1 MTQWRIPASPLT
13 GGVSRQPVPSRDA
26 NQMQTADNVSLYIQ
40 RGLEKRHGTTYVNSG
55 ETSEGYLDITGA
67 ASDRWYSH
75 FIDRSPTEQFVVF
88 IDDQQATQANQVQV
102 FSLAGAKQT
111 VTIESTPVLAAL
123 ALDLTDSAV
132 FIDASD
138 AIVVDPYV
146 YDYLETGDAVVY
158 SDGGGTAPTGLV
170 DTTTYYVI
178 KTATVNQIQLASSE
192 ANALAGTEITL
203 TAGSV
208 AGTNHSLSTSIPKTI
223 AYLRYGSGEAK
234 DKLRLLTVGTT
245 TFIVNKEA
253 PTYLTGTA
261 PTEYAGNI
269 TAQSELKFPNNSVDA
284 SGAEWDVGKYINLV
298 SASIGYP
305 VGVYEIIAS
314 PRDAGDQEGPWYT
327 RVPPAEDGNEIEPGS
342 FPIRLVY
349 DADTP
354 DFTLDVL
361 SWNDRM
367 SGDDITNPGP
377 EFIGYPIQDI
387 AILDDRLWFGAGPY
401 VFASQA
407 GDLYNLWVDDW
418 TNVVDSDP
426 IDLPLAAEDIHTAE
440 FLVPFAKTL
449 VVFTDGGQQFEIKSN
464 NAFTPKD
471 TNLIPT
477 SQERAS
483 NRAYPVKMGQQ
494 LYFASDQGDFSYVWE
509 YFYNFDY
516 DSNIA
521 VNAALHIE
529 RYLPE
534 NLDRFEVS
542 ENNGV
547 LFCSSVGE
555 SNSIYVLYT
564 YWNITQKIQSAW
576 CRWTYDS
583 SFAIYGYKA
592 VGNRL
597 YIIFSDGTDIW
608 LEYQPIATPDPESD
622 ANGSLD
628 FRLHMDRKQSL
639 TGMYNSGTKTT
650 TFTLPFL
657 DADMDTVVLGAGWGN
672 KKGIKV
678 AATTGS
684 AGGVT
689 TLTISG
695 NYSTYPCFVGKTYN
709 MDCELSKLYP
719 KDSQGQTIFGAFQ
732 VFHMD
737 MYMRDTTTVDVKVT
751 PPGRSTKTTRFI
763 ANRTGSAVFGQ
774 TGLAE
779 TARKRIHI
787 RGRGADTTIRLFNDT
802 PFQSEITHMEF
813 MGDLQGGAYQPT
825 AVGG

>member
-1 MTQWRIPASPLT
+1 MNWRVPASPLT
-13 GGVSRQPVPSRDA
+13 GGVSRQPVPSRDP
-26 NQMQTADNVSLYIQ
+26 NQMQSADNVSLFIQ

-55 ETSEGYLDITGA
+55 ETSEGYLNITGTA
-67 ASDRWYSH
+67 TDRWYTH
-75 FIDRSPTEQFVVF
+75 FIDRSPTEQFVMFV
-88 IDDQQATQANQVQV
+88 DDQQATQANQLQV
-102 FSLAGAKQT
+102 FNLAGEKQT

-123 ALDLTDSAV
+123 ALDLTDTAV
-132 FIDASD
+132 LIDASD
-138 AIVVDPYV
+138 AIVVEPYV
-146 YDYLETGDAVVY
+146 YDYLETGDAVTY

-170 DTTTYYVI
+170 DTTVYYVI
-178 KTATVNQIQLASSE
+178 KTTIANQIQLASSQ

-203 TAGSV
+203 SAGSV

-223 AYLRYGSGEAK
+223 AYLRYGTGEAR
-234 DKLRLLTVGTT
+234 DKLRVLTVGTT
-245 TFIVNKEA
+245 TFIVNKQA

-261 PTEYAGNI
+261 PTYANI
-269 TAQSELKFPNNSVDA
+269 TAQASMRFPNDGGSYTDTQ
-284 SGAEWDVGKYINLV
+284 WDVGDYINLV
-298 SASIGYP
+298 SAEVGYP
-305 VGVYEIIAS
+305 VGVYEIIAALHTS
-314 PRDAGDQEGPWYT
+314 ADQDGPWYS
-327 RVPPAEDGNEIEPGS
+327 RVPPSAEGNEIEEGS

-349 DADTP
+349 DEDAG
-354 DFTLDVL
+354 DFTLDVINWTQRL
-361 SWNDRM
+361 
-367 SGDDITNPGP
+367 SGDAITNPGP
-377 EFIGYPIQDI
+377 EFIGYPIKDI
-387 AILDDRLWFGAGPY
+387 AVSEDRLWFGAGPY

-418 TNVVDSDP
+418 TNIVDSDP

-477 SQERAS
+477 SQERIS
-483 NRAYPVKMGQQ
+483 NKAYPVKMGQQ

-509 YFYNFDY
+509 YFYNYDY

-542 ENNGV
+542 ENNGI
-547 LFCSSVGE
+547 LFCSSIDE
-555 SNSIYVLYT
+555 PSSIYCLFT
-564 YWNITQKIQSAW
+564 YWNITQKIQNAW
-576 CRWTYDS
+576 SRWTYDS
-583 SFAIYGYKA
+583 DFSIYGYKA

-597 YIIFSDGTDIW
+597 YMVFSDGTDIW
-608 LEYQPIATPDPESD
+608 LEYQPIATPDAESD
-622 ANGSLD
+622 ANGSLNS
-628 FRLHMDRKQSL
+628 RLHMDRKQSL
-639 TGMYNSGTKTT
+639 TGVYNSTTKKT

-657 DADMDTVVLGAGWGN
+657 DADMDTVVLGAGFGN
-672 KKGIKV
+672 KKGIQV
-678 AATTGS
+678 TATTGS

-689 TLTISG
+689 TLEISG
-695 NYSTYPCFVGKTYN
+695 NYSAYTCFVGKSYN
-709 MDCELSKLYP
+709 MDCELSRVYP
-719 KDSQGQTIFGAFQ
+719 KDSQGQTIFGSLQLFYL
-732 VFHMD
+732 D
-737 MYMRDTTTVDVKVT
+737 MYVRDTTTVDVKVT
-751 PPGRSTKTTRFI
+751 PPGRSTRTTRFI

-779 TARKRIHI
+779 TARKRVHI
-787 RGRGADTTIRLFNDT
+787 RGRGADTQIRLFNDT
-802 PFQSEITHMEF
+802 PFQSEITHIEF